1 MSSSSVLFVL
11 SNQEKAIVNQTA
23 MTFNNWE
30 KTQRLPLQ
38 QRTWL
43 SLYKI
48 TIQDSKSNSPCKL
61 NDVIQPKLRC
71 DVVVFMMCSSHQQ
84 LTWLPKQQR

>member
-1 MSSSSVLFVL
+1 MSEASELFNFGNKVDVVRSSKLFVL
-11 SNQEKAIVNQTA
+11 SNQEKAIVNQTDQ
-23 MTFNNWE
+23 T
-30 KTQRLPLQ
+30 RPLQ

-43 SLYKI
+43 PQYII

-61 NDVIQPKLRC
+61 NDVIQPKLRS

-84 LTWLPKQQR
+84 LA